1 MKLAQKSYRSLLEK
15 RWNSAVKIQ
24 TYIKMHLQRI
34 KFKNLLKAT
43 LILQK
48 NFRMWSAQSQLKTLK
63 LERHRLLERSAILIQ
78 THFRSHLA
86 RQLLNKMKVFTHLSN
101 IQPRNFVWF
110 IATKRPIYLHFWIS
124 FWKLFPFTI
133 DQPNQYFPV
142 DLKEFGTEP
151 TILKFWTSYSDAK
164 YQNLVPKWF

>member
-1 MKLAQKSYRSLLEK
+1 MRMKLAQKSYLSLLEQ

-48 NFRMWSAQSQLKTLK
+48 NFRMWSAQSQLKNLK

-86 RQLLNKMKVFTHLSN
+86 RQLLYKMKVFSIYSSLKHS
-101 IQPRNFVWF
+101 
-110 IATKRPIYLHFWIS
+110 TKNYFLCDSFSRKGKYIYIFKSVLKS
-124 FWKLFPFTI
+124 CTLVYFTF
-133 DQPNQYFPV
+133 DQPCRF
-142 DLKEFGTEP
+142 LKN
-151 TILKFWTSYSDAK
+151 WD
-164 YQNLVPKWF
+164 

>member
-1 MKLAQKSYRSLLEK
+1 MERRTYCIKKTNAMKIQSWMRMKLAQKSYRSLLEQ

-48 NFRMWSAQSQLKTLK
+48 NFRMWSAQSQLKNLK

-86 RQLLNKMKVFTHLSN
+86 RQLLYKMKVFSIYSSLKHSTKNYFLCHSLSRKGKY
-101 IQPRNFVWF
+101 IF
-110 IATKRPIYLHFWIS
+110 L
-124 FWKLFPFTI
+124 
-133 DQPNQYFPV
+133 NQF
-142 DLKEFGTEP
+142 
-151 TILKFWTSYSDAK
+151 
-164 YQNLVPKWF
+164 

>member
-1 MKLAQKSYRSLLEK
+1 MKIQSWMRMKLAQKSYRSLLEQ

-48 NFRMWSAQSQLKTLK
+48 NFRMWSAQSQLKNLK

-86 RQLLNKMKVFTHLSN
+86 RQLLYKMKVFSIYSSLKHSTKNYFLCDSLS
-101 IQPRNFVWF
+101 RKVL
-110 IATKRPIYLHFWIS
+110 KSCSLVY
-124 FWKLFPFTI
+124 FTF
-133 DQPNQYFPV
+133 DQPCRFFKNW
-142 DLKEFGTEP
+142 D
-151 TILKFWTSYSDAK
+151 
-164 YQNLVPKWF
+164 